1 MSVSGLREGI
11 QVASQSS
18 RARENARMWVKTAGL
33 SVVNRKKVFVCEFAG
48 CGKSFLTMSG
58 LRKHRS
64 QHNPQNQS
72 YVCDLC
78 ADKKTF
84 KTKEVIVCW
93 WELMVGLYA
102 SLQKQTHAAAIDSV
116 YGAGLRS
123 IVCEARRFEVALNS
137 MS

>member
-1 MSVSGLREGI
+1 
-11 QVASQSS
+11 
-18 RARENARMWVKTAGL
+18 MWVKTAGL